1 MSQLPQGVEPA
12 LRPLPIR
19 GGGLL
24 KVRAA
29 VVRREIER
37 VRRSLRAAQ
46 LVQALG
52 ARRKEVPR
60 THRSI
65 DSFIKRALS
74 VSVTARLTMLGEHY
88 DDTTKSP

>member
-1 MSQLPQGVEPA
+1 MP
-12 LRPLPIR
+12 LRFE
-19 GGGLL
+19 
-24 KVRAA
+24 K
-29 VVRREIER
+29 
-37 VRRSLRAAQ
+37 

-88 DDTTKSP
+88 DDTIKSP

>member
-1 MSQLPQGVEPA
+1 MKIVFRVGLEL
-12 LRPLPIR
+12 LRCERPDLMPLR
-19 GGGLL
+19 FE
-24 KVRAA
+24 K
-29 VVRREIER
+29 
-37 VRRSLRAAQ
+37 

-88 DDTTKSP
+88 DDTIKSP